1 MAVKSLV
8 FWKTFKVAMR
18 LPIIACAGNLYHL
31 AARLSSQ
38 PHRLHRVSQPG
49 SHWYSSSHLSYHHR
63 SHSGPKLCSH
73 AGSNNSSNDSGVEIH
88 VLSPDSG
95 THEPYLVSTD
105 RDIATILNVIGCGGG
120 CLKEDVP
127 AGKRV
132 MHKQQLVAGKQYRGV
147 PARKLQPSVHNIT
160 VFVHTEDSTQEQVLP
175 EVKQSELMH
184 LLAFWGAPGLKPT
197 PSAKQLLVSVEQLSS
212 GGTYHAVPLHLPL
225 ERRVS

>member
-1 MAVKSLV
+1 
-8 FWKTFKVAMR
+8 
-18 LPIIACAGNLYHL
+18 
-31 AARLSSQ
+31 
-38 PHRLHRVSQPG
+38 
-49 SHWYSSSHLSYHHR
+49 
-63 SHSGPKLCSH
+63 
-73 AGSNNSSNDSGVEIH
+73 VEIH

-160 VFVHTEDSTQEQVLP
+160 VFVHTEDSTQKQVYRELD
-175 EVKQSELMH
+175 QSELRR
-184 LLAFWGAPGLKPT
+184 LLTGWGIEGLRQT
-197 PSAKQLLVSVEQLSS
+197 PADEQLLVSVEKDLVS

-225 ERRVS
+225 EKRVS